1 MQPNKEQTNTEMAQ
15 VEKII
20 GVILQIGV
28 LISAIIIGIGLLL
41 LLFTGLS
48 GDSGQNFPT
57 HFGAIFHGLI
67 QFKPFAIIMLGIFCL
82 ILTPVLRVVVSIY
95 AFAKENDRLYVAIT
109 STVLIILVVA
119 MFLGYLDI

>member
-41 LLFTGLS
+41 LLFTGHS
-48 GDSGQNFPT
+48 GYSGQNFPT
-57 HFGAIFHGLI
+57 YFGAIFHGLI

-109 STVLIILVVA
+109 STVLIILVFA
-119 MFLGYLDI
+119 MILGYLDI

>member
-41 LLFTGLS
+41 LLFTGHS
-48 GDSGQNFPT
+48 GYSGQNFPT
-57 HFGAIFHGLI
+57 
-67 QFKPFAIIMLGIFCL
+67 QD
-82 ILTPVLRVVVSIY
+82 RVQPKY
-95 AFAKENDRLYVAIT
+95 
-109 STVLIILVVA
+109 
-119 MFLGYLDI
+119 